1 MQQPPTPSS
10 ARHDTPIELPLPP
23 STLVGLAVGILA
35 VALIAFLT
43 YQALAIREVAAAR
56 ISSAQETITQL
67 ETLLSSL
74 KDAETAQRGYLL
86 TGAERYLEPYTDARA
101 AIPGEIARLRSLII
115 DAAQTQ
121 RLDSLEQLAQVKL
134 AELAE
139 TVETRRGGDV
149 ARALALVTSDRGKTL
164 MDRLRTLTAE
174 MEAEERT
181 ILVQRQN
188 DFRRAVTLSTW
199 ATWGGS
205 AVLTLLMHWPRSS
218 CRAISARA
226 RRRPGFAPARRA
238 SRSPAGRTAP
248 RHARRKRADVSGR
261 LPGRPGR
268 RGFRRGRRTAASGA
282 SPTYATA

>member
-101 AIPGEIARLRSLII
+101 AKVAM
-115 DAAQTQ
+115 
-121 RLDSLEQLAQVKL
+121 
-134 AELAE
+134 
-139 TVETRRGGDV
+139 RR
-149 ARALALVTSDRGKTL
+149 
-164 MDRLRTLTAE
+164 E
-174 MEAEERT
+174 
-181 ILVQRQN
+181 
-188 DFRRAVTLSTW
+188 
-199 ATWGGS
+199 
-205 AVLTLLMHWPRSS
+205 
-218 CRAISARA
+218 
-226 RRRPGFAPARRA
+226 
-238 SRSPAGRTAP
+238 
-248 RHARRKRADVSGR
+248 
-261 LPGRPGR
+261 
-268 RGFRRGRRTAASGA
+268 AASVSDTA
-282 SPTYATA
+282 TVIFQQPTQTRNNFR